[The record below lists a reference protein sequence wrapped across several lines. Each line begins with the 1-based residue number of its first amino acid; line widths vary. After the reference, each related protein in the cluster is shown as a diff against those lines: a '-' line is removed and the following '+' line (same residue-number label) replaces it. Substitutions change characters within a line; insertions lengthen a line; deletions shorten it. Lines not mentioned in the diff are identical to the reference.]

1 MFCNNCGSQV
11 NEEAKFCRECGS
23 EVVIDTET
31 LEGST
36 CPKCGNLLEENA
48 LFCNNCGH
56 KLLENQSKMEFGAKC
71 PHCNAVLKNGAMFCR
86 ECGKSVTEDVVDS
99 ISSVPKNKKDK
110 GLVFL
115 IVLLIIVLIASVS
128 VIGYIYFQ
136 NNSID
141 IETPIFETS
150 TDDNNE
156 EVLDVEVGNGDM
168 VTDEIEETEDYIE
181 PEYIDDNFN
190 VEDEVLRI
198 RGLYNTTQSNLSTL
212 TKNTSENGKIKYY
225 DSDSKLVRMDIVANS
240 ITSYTK
246 YYYFENGELY
256 FAFAFDGTKENR
268 LYFKDNR
275 LFRWIDES
283 GKTHDKERS
292 NSAFLEWEKIVLDDL
307 NR

>member
-1 MFCNNCGSQV
+1 MNCKKCGSPV
-11 NEEAKFCRECGS
+11 NDGAKFCRECGS
-23 EVVIDTET
+23 EIVFETEA
-31 LEGST
+31 LEGNT
-36 CPKCGNLLEENA
+36 CPECGNLLEENA

-56 KLLENQSKMEFGAKC
+56 KLSEEYVQTDIGNRC
-71 PHCNAVLKNGAMFCR
+71 PHCNSPLKDGALFCG
-86 ECGKSVTEDVVDS
+86 ECGKSLEDEVEKS
-99 ISSVPKNKKDK
+99 TPSVPKKKKDK

-115 IVLLIIVLIASVS
+115 IVLLVVVLIASAS

-136 NNSID
+136 NNSVN
-141 IETPIFETS
+141 IETPNIEMS
-150 TDDNNE
+150 TDDNKE
-156 EVLDVEVGNGDM
+156 EGTDIEENGD
-168 VTDEIEETEDYIE
+168 VTSAETDAKEDLEE

-198 RGLYNTTQSNLSTL
+198 RGLYNTTQSNLSSL
-212 TKNTSENGKIKYY
+212 TKDSSESGKVKYY
-225 DSDSKLVRMDIVANS
+225 DSDSKLVRMDIAANS

-256 FAFAFDGTKENR
+256 FAFIFDGTKENR

-292 NSAFLEWEKIVLDDL
+292 NSTFLEWEKIVIDDL